1 MAHKSET
8 NIKLQLVDAG
18 VDTLQKFSENDVWF
32 IKLPYY
38 ISESNIPDLK
48 NLTKELNSFIENS
61 SKNSTVAIL
70 TSPVFAAHFLS
81 ELTPLGQLKL

>member
-1 MAHKSET
+1 MAHLSET

-18 VDTLQKFSENDVWF
+18 ENTLQKFSVNDVWF

-48 NLTKELNSFIENS
+48 NITKKLNSFIENS
-61 SKNSTVAIL
+61 IVEPK
-70 TSPVFAAHFLS
+70 
-81 ELTPLGQLKL
+81 Q